1 MFRRYSPL
9 YEIARYASHC
19 TCRFI
24 FASYVCFATSMPCR
38 GSEFEDTRQLSRDG
52 NLNSEEVSIAK
63 PDEISREQQF
73 EALMLQANAEMM
85 LRNTDHAARLFA
97 EAATQFG
104 ERPEAE
110 LGQVRVHLLGGD
122 FRQAVAFANLV
133 VGEHP
138 DYAPAIALLALI
150 EDRSGQTEV
159 ATARVTAALE
169 RWPDAASP
177 RGALAEILIDRGLA
191 SKAIPL
197 LEEWLARYPDAADI
211 LRLRARAALAI
222 GDGAGVA
229 RWQMKAAN
237 AYAAGGQLVRT
248 RAYLARSSSLDQ
260 RLTTADKLQ
269 AARLDGDWPPP
280 ELEAW
285 PLTVV
290 ERSNV
295 GNGVVI
301 DGGQR
306 IVTDAALAPAVGMRA
321 VVRNGLGAIRT
332 GQVERRD
339 IQSGTAVLLLD
350 RPYDATSSIPSARFR
365 EAVSGQFCFSLGFP
379 VVADIEG
386 GYPVLSGGIVVR
398 TRMGSTGLMQIT
410 SWLSHDQRGAPLFD
424 TAGNLIGIY
433 RGKDD
438 QVAQAQQDKL
448 GRGFFAA
455 GLGSLVEQSQASPSK
470 PSTRSTDELYQEL
483 LPAVVEVVVAR

>member
-1 MFRRYSPL
+1 MSRRYSSL
-9 YEIARYASHC
+9 HQIANRHAS
-19 TCRFI
+19 RVLFI
-24 FASYVCFATSMPCR
+24 SCVCFATSMPCN
-38 GSEFEDTRQLSRDG
+38 GSELENASKFSHDG
-52 NLNSEEVSIAK
+52 DSNSAAATIAK
-63 PDEISREQQF
+63 IDEPSQEQRY
-73 EALMLQANAEMM
+73 ETLMRQADDAMM
-85 LRNTDHAARLFA
+85 LRDTGRALRLF
-97 EAATQFG
+97 EQAATQFG

-110 LGQVRVHLLGGD
+110 LGQVRAHLLGGD

-133 VGEHP
+133 VGEHL

-150 EDRSGQTEV
+150 EDRSGHTEI
-159 ATARVTAALE
+159 ATARLNAALE

-197 LEEWLARYPDAADI
+197 LEAWLTRHPDAADI

-222 GDGAGVA
+222 GDKAEVA
-229 RWQMKAAN
+229 RWQVKAAD
-237 AYAAGGQLVRT
+237 AYAAAGQLSRA
-248 RAYLARSSSLDQ
+248 RAYLASSSSVDQ
-260 RLTTADKLQ
+260 RLATADKLQ
-269 AARLDGDWPPP
+269 AARWLGDWPPP
-280 ELEAW
+280 EFETW
-285 PLTVV
+285 PPDAVA
-290 ERSNV
+290 RSNV

-301 DGGQR
+301 DAGQR
-306 IVTDAALAPAVGMRA
+306 IVTDAALAPALGMRA

-339 IQSGTAVLLLD
+339 EQSGTAVLLLD
-350 RPYDATSSIPSARFR
+350 RPYDPTSSIPSARFR
-365 EAVSGQFCFSLGFP
+365 QALPGQFCFSLGFP

-438 QVAQAQQDKL
+438 QVAQVQQDEL

-455 GLGSLVEQSQASPSK
+455 GLGFLIEQSQASPSK

-483 LPAVVEVVVAR
+483 LPAVVEVVVIR